1 MFDATA
7 PWRFAAAD
15 SFIETAR
22 PPASSDGVTIFE
34 PLDSRL
40 RLRCN
45 IAFEEARLFEA
56 TVAE

>member
-1 MFDATA
+1 
-7 PWRFAAAD
+7 
-15 SFIETAR
+15 
-22 PPASSDGVTIFE
+22 VTIFE